1 MTSARNFLLEIM
13 MNARNNQFKKNGLMQ
28 EIQQGL
34 QIKGISTD
42 DIDETQIQKI
52 IDSICILKT
61 NKNYALKW
69 QL

>member
-61 NKNYALKW
+61 NKNYALK
-69 QL
+69 